1 MNYKQLITESPKR
14 LVGLK
19 QVLKGI
25 KNGNVRCVVIA
36 ADSES
41 FIEECIR
48 DAIGTMCVNV
58 LYCSTRQELGKIV
71 GIKVPCSVVGLA

>member
-1 MNYKQLITESPKR
+1 MNYKQLIAESPAK

-36 ADSES
+36 TDSES

-48 DAIGTMCVNV
+48 EAVGTMCVNV
-58 LYCSTRQELGKIV
+58 LYCPARQELGKIV
-71 GIKVPCSVVGLA
+71 GIDVPCAVVGLA